1 MTTFATRLC
10 GYSVVG
16 DTYKTALDVYNWV
29 KKKESVGPIIQTA
42 EDKAISVIKPI
53 VESGIVQKID
63 DMACQHVLDR
73 AEAACAQIKNTSN
86 ECIILPTASRALN
99 IAEACANLYLPK
111 DDDPKFS
118 IGGDATPT
126 ERLVRLQH
134 RASIHAV
141 TLIHSTVDRANSLL
155 STLATYGSNLN
166 QTVSKATIRNTLSQ
180 AIALYELAYS
190 TAKAVSLPIVA
201 RCITVILENVRKLED
216 QIKESKGI
224 NWMDLKR
231 LVTLLEHM
239 KERLDV
245 QEPVTEI
252 ELEPITEKPTF
263 SLISGDNDE
272 SDTNVN
278 DS

>member
-141 TLIHSTVDRANSLL
+141 TLIRSTVDRANSLL

-190 TAKAVSLPIVA
+190 TAKA
-201 RCITVILENVRKLED
+201 NVRKLED

-224 NWMDLKR
+224 NWMDLKK

-263 SLISGDNDE
+263 SLSSYFPNFW
-272 SDTNVN
+272 
-278 DS
+278 

>member
-29 KKKESVGPIIQTA
+29 KKKESVGPIVQTA

-73 AEAACAQIKNTSN
+73 AEAACLQIKNTSN
-86 ECIILPTASRALN
+86 ERIILPTANCALN

-111 DDDPKFS
+111 EDDPKFS
-118 IGGDATPT
+118 SGGDATPA

-134 RASIHAV
+134 RASIHAI

-155 STLATYGSNLN
+155 SALATYGSNLN
-166 QTVSKATIRNTLSQ
+166 QTVSYATIKNTLSQ
-180 AIALYELAYS
+180 AISLYELAYS

-201 RCITVILENVRKLED
+201 RCITSILENVRKVDD
-216 QIKESKGI
+216 QIKESKRI
-224 NWMDLKR
+224 NWMDLKK
-231 LVTLLEHM
+231 LVTFLEQM
-239 KERLDV
+239 KERLDG
-245 QEPVTEI
+245 QEVITEI
-252 ELEPITEKPTF
+252 ELEPIAKKPSF
-263 SLISGDNDE
+263 SLS
-272 SDTNVN
+272 SYLPHFW
-278 DS
+278 

>member
-111 DDDPKFS
+111 DDVS
-118 IGGDATPT
+118 ICILKQKLSYLETFCIILKIT
-126 ERLVRLQH
+126 YLNYYCQFFC
-134 RASIHAV
+134 
-141 TLIHSTVDRANSLL
+141 LI
-155 STLATYGSNLN
+155 GSK
-166 QTVSKATIRNTLSQ
+166 V
-180 AIALYELAYS
+180 LY
-190 TAKAVSLPIVA
+190 
-201 RCITVILENVRKLED
+201 RR
-216 QIKESKGI
+216 
-224 NWMDLKR
+224 
-231 LVTLLEHM
+231 
-239 KERLDV
+239 
-245 QEPVTEI
+245 
-252 ELEPITEKPTF
+252 
-263 SLISGDNDE
+263 
-272 SDTNVN
+272 
-278 DS
+278 